1 MVYKFFD
8 KNTSGRGTKNENI
21 PNKELVEELHKPLI
35 RKFDTRKVQ
44 SPFIVNIWVADLS
57 DMQLISKFGKG
68 FRFLLCVINIFSKYL
83 WIFFLKDKKG

>member
-8 KNTSGRGTKNENI
+8 KNTSGSGTKNENI
-21 PNKELVEELHKPLI
+21 PNKDLVEELHKPLI

-44 SPFIVNIWVADLS
+44 SPFIVNIWGEDLS

>member
-8 KNTSGRGTKNENI
+8 KNTSGSGTKNENI

-44 SPFIVNIWVADLS
+44 SPFIVNIWGEDLS